1 MLINLIN
8 NIAFL
13 VALVA
18 ASQIVISRFQR
29 NALNRQLLLGLLFGG
44 VAVLGM
50 VNPVNFSPG
59 VIFDGRSIVLSV
71 VGVVGGGVAA
81 AVAAGIAAI
90 FRYQLGGSGAVV
102 GVVVVIQS
110 ALLGVLA
117 RHWWLRRATQ
127 PHAGHYVGLGL
138 VVQLAQFAAF
148 SQLPNRAGFVFIEQT
163 WWVLLLFYPLTT
175 MLQCLLFRSFE
186 QQLIDR
192 QALIDTQAE
201 VLRERSFLR
210 SLINS
215 LPDLVWL
222 KDPNGVYLAC
232 NKRFEE
238 FFGAGKQEIAG
249 KTDYDFVDKELA
261 DFFRANDRAA
271 MEKHGPSVNEEEVTF
286 ASDGHKE
293 FLQTTKVPM
302 HDDSGKLIGVL
313 GIGHDITTIKS
324 AIRDL
329 ENREKQLSFVLEGSE
344 LGFWDW
350 NIAPGTVDR
359 NERWAAMLGYSH
371 DEIRTTTQQWTDFI
385 HPDDRRRAWESIQS
399 VLEGGSAKHR
409 LEYRMLH
416 KDGSVRWILDQAG
429 VMHRDKDGKPLRMC
443 GTHTD
448 ITESRAIQEEL
459 MQRRRDLESQVAER
473 TADLV
478 EAKVAAEAANHAKSV
493 FLANMSHELRTPMDG
508 VLGMI
513 ELARRRISDPDGLD
527 KLDKAKGSA
536 QRLLGVLN
544 DILDLSKIE
553 AERLVLEDLP
563 LQLGDTFD
571 NVAQV
576 LGPKAAEKGLALAI
590 DLPADLARWHLR
602 GDPLRL
608 GQILINL
615 AGNAIKFT
623 DAGSVSLTVQA
634 LDETGDALRLR
645 FAVRDT
651 GIGIDDETQKRLF
664 HSFEQA
670 DNSMTRKYGGTG
682 LGLTISKRLVGMMEG
697 EIGVESTPGRGSTFW
712 FVVPLKKLDQ
722 AAVPPAP
729 TFVGESAEVRLK
741 ADHAGTR
748 ILLAEDEP
756 INQEVTRWLLEDV
769 RLVVD
774 LADDGQQAVTLARKN
789 GYAMILMDMQMP
801 VMNGVEATQAIRALP
816 GYADVPILAM
826 TANAFD
832 EDRDTCLAAG
842 MNDHIGKPVVSEKLY
857 ETLLKWLQMQAS
869 R

>member
-18 ASQIVISRFQR
+18 ASQIVISRFH
-29 NALNRQLLLGLLFGG
+29 NNPLNRQLLLGLLFGG
-44 VAVLGM
+44 VTMLGM
-50 VNPVNFSPG
+50 VNPVNFAPG

-71 VGVVGGGVAA
+71 VGVVSGGVAA
-81 AVAAGIAAI
+81 AIAAGMAAI
-90 FRYQLGGSGAVV
+90 FRYQLGGSGAAV
-102 GVVVVIQS
+102 GVIVVIQS

-117 RHWWLRRATQ
+117 REWWQRRATP
-127 PHAGHYVGLGL
+127 PHSGHYVGLGV

-148 SQLPNRAGFVFIEQT
+148 TQLPDRAGFVFIEHA

-175 MLQCLLFRSFE
+175 MLLCLLFRNYE
-186 QQLIDR
+186 QQLHDQR
-192 QALIDTQAE
+192 ALADAQAE
-201 VLRERSFLR
+201 VLRERAFLR
-210 SLINS
+210 TLINT

-222 KDPNGVYLAC
+222 KDPKGVYLAC
-232 NKRFEE
+232 NRRFEE
-238 FFGAGKQEIAG
+238 FFGAGRQEITG

-261 DFFRANDRAA
+261 DFFRANDRSA

-286 ASDGHKE
+286 AADGHKE
-293 FLQTTKVPM
+293 LLQTTKVPM
-302 HDDSGKLIGVL
+302 HDDSGNLIGVL
-313 GIGHDITTIKS
+313 GIGHDITAIKS
-324 AIRDL
+324 AIHDL

-350 NIAPGTVDR
+350 NIAAGTVDR
-359 NERWAAMLGYSH
+359 NEWWAKMLGYTH

-385 HPDDRRRAWESIQS
+385 HPDDRARAWESIKA
-399 VLEGGSAKHR
+399 VLDGSAAKHR

-416 KDGSVRWILDQAG
+416 KDGSIRWILDQAG
-429 VMHRDKDGKPLRMC
+429 VMYRDRDGKPLRMC

-459 MQRRRDLESQVAER
+459 IQRRRDLESQVAER

-478 EAKVAAEAANHAKSV
+478 EAKIAAEAANHAKSV
-493 FLANMSHELRTPMDG
+493 FLANMSHELRTPMNG

-513 ELARRRISDPDGLD
+513 ELARRRMENAEGLD
-527 KLDKAKGSA
+527 KLQKAKDSA

-563 LQLGDTFD
+563 LQLGDTLD
-571 NVAQV
+571 NVAEV
-576 LGPKAAEKGLALAI
+576 LGPKASEKGLALAI
-590 DLPADLARWHLR
+590 DLPADLPRRHLR

-623 DAGSVSLTVQA
+623 DTGSVSLTVQA
-634 LDETGDALRLR
+634 LEDTGDSLRLR
-645 FAVRDT
+645 FTVRDT
-651 GIGIDDETQKRLF
+651 GIGIDDDTQQRLF

-670 DNSMTRKYGGTG
+670 DSSTTRKYGGTG
-682 LGLTISKRLVGMMEG
+682 LGLTISKRLVGMMGG
-697 EIGVESTPGRGSTFW
+697 EIGVKSTPGQGSTFW
-712 FVVPLKKLDQ
+712 FVVSLKKGKD

-729 TFVGESAEVRLK
+729 TFKQDSAEVRLK
-741 ADHAGTR
+741 ARHSATR
-748 ILLAEDEP
+748 ILLVEDEP
-756 INQEVTRWLLEDV
+756 INQEVTRWLLEDAG
-769 RLVVD
+769 LAVD
-774 LADDGQQAVTLARKN
+774 LADDGQQAVALTRQCP
-789 GYAMILMDMQMP
+789 YALILMDMQMP

-816 GYADVPILAM
+816 GYADTPILAM

-832 EDRDTCLAAG
+832 EDRDACLAAG
-842 MNDHIGKPVVSEKLY
+842 MNDHISKPAVPEKLY
-857 ETLLKWLQMQAS
+857 ETVLKWLE
-869 R
+869 REGR